1 MARLK
6 DVAQLAALV
15 VATVYP
21 AAVEARIVVRLPG
34 ESRPTRIPV
43 RLPRWLPL
51 GGPRARDTLP
61 EIGRIVRDYYPE
73 AEWVGLFLTLPNG
86 DEPWFPIP
94 PATAPLTPSAAA
106 APASSSARLG
116 SP

>member
-94 PATAPLTPSAAA
+94 PARCSPTPSAAGVLSA
-106 APASSSARLG
+106 ASTRPD